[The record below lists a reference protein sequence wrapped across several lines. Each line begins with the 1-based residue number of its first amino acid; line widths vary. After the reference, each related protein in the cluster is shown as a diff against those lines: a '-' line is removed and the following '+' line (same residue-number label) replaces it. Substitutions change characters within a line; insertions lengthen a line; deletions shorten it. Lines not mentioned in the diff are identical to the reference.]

1 MCQVVVEG
9 VIEAISDFK
18 YEIIQKKTTN
28 TDMKPNDEKRHAWRR
43 AN

>member
-1 MCQVVVEG
+1 MCQVGVEG
-9 VIEAISDFK
+9 VIEAIYDFK
-18 YEIIQKKTTN
+18 IIQKKTTN